1 MDTRWVML
9 ALSNI
14 AGRSR
19 LADVQLDYDPK
30 DALLC
35 DAAQQLKRL
44 VGVIINRD

>member
-1 MDTRWVML
+1 ML

-14 AGRSR
+14 AVRNR

-35 DAAQQLKRL
+35 DAAQQLERM
-44 VGVIINRD
+44 VGVTINKD